1 MDEGLAKFTAE
12 QEVKLGIVG
21 NGSDKIL
28 GNFDMNRIKRTIDI
42 VGPIY
47 AAQKQ
52 PVKAG
57 LTPEDIVTNEFINPA
72 IGLSQ

>member
-1 MDEGLAKFTAE
+1 MDENLAKFTAE
-12 QEVKLGIVG
+12 QELKLGIVG
-21 NGSDKIL
+21 NGSDKTL
-28 GNFDMNRIKRTIDI
+28 GNFDMSRIKRTIDI

-57 LTPEDIVTNEFINPA
+57 LAPEAIVTNEFINPS
-72 IGLSQ
+72 ISLE